1 MNQTP
6 NLEEE
11 FPEQYEKLVKLFG
24 SNEVR
29 SKNDRINEIYA
40 VCEAAWETN
49 LDRLS
54 NTEVK
59 YLLIAE
65 APPWSEKDPIN
76 YFYTTLNGPWCTRIW
91 KAFFDEARPD
101 DVNKALTL
109 LAEKQFLL
117 IDSLPFS
124 MKYTTNC
131 REDPFYT
138 ELIKCCKAFINK
150 KLNNEKIRWAREV
163 KVALAFYKN
172 GEAII
177 NAFPEGLEL
186 KTGQTIKLCPFL
198 IATDGSNYTNSNI
211 LKDIWCMENNGKG

>member
-6 NLEEE
+6 NLEKE
-11 FPEQYEKLVKLFG
+11 FPEQYKRLAKLFG
-24 SNEVR
+24 SNVVR
-29 SKNDRINEIYA
+29 SKAGRLNEISA
-40 VCEAAWETN
+40 RCEAAWETN
-49 LDRLS
+49 LDRLR

-76 YFYTTLNGPWCTRIW
+76 YFYTTLKGPWCNRIW
-91 KAFFDEARPD
+91 NAFFNEAIPD
-101 DVNKALTL
+101 DVNRALTL

-124 MKYTTNC
+124 MEYKTNH
-131 REDPFYT
+131 RKKELYV

-150 KLNNEKIRWAREV
+150 KLNNEKIQWAREV

-186 KTGQTIKLCPFL
+186 KAGQTIKLCPFL
-198 IATDGSNYTNSNI
+198 IATDESNYTNSNI
-211 LKDIWCMENNGKG
+211 LKDIWCMENNGNG